1 MRGLLPKLMNIQM
14 ELRKCCNHPY
24 LVEGVEDAEMEK
36 LQEVGSVS
44 LVLAPFPHTSFLCI
58 SSG

>member
-1 MRGLLPKLMNIQM
+1 
-14 ELRKCCNHPY
+14 